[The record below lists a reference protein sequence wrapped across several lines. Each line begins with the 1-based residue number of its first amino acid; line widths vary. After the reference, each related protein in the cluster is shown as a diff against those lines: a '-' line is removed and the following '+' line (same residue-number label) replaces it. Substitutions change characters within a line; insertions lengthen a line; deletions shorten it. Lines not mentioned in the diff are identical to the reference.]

1 MATVNKDFVTRNGVT
16 AGGLVKGTR
25 LESTVASGTAPITVA
40 SNTVVTNLNADLLD
54 GQHASSFISNP
65 MTTLGDMLYAGNSGT
80 VTRLANAGTTNG
92 VYILQET
99 VSGNTAGAPSWLG
112 TTGSGNVVLATS
124 PSISTSLV
132 TSSSS
137 FDLLNTTATTINFGG
152 AATTLN
158 VGNASGTVV
167 IAGDLT
173 VNGTTTTINSTVISV
188 DDKNFTLGDVASP
201 TNTTA
206 DGGGITLKG
215 ATDKTFNWVNA
226 TGAWTSSENIDIATG
241 KSYQINGVSILSATA
256 LGSSVVSSSLTSV
269 GTIGTGT
276 WQGSIIAGQYGGTG
290 VNNSGKT
297 ITLGGNLT
305 TSGAFAT
312 TLTVTNTTNVTLPTT
327 GTLATL
333 AGSEALTN
341 KSYNGLTLTS
351 TTGTFTLT
359 NGKTFA
365 VQNSITLD
373 GTDSTTITLPSTSG
387 TVALNNQT
395 FFLGTTSIAINRASA
410 ALALTGITSIDGS
423 AASLAMTNADVTSKT
438 VTVNANNTPTNI
450 DSFAVATYTSAE
462 YLIQM
467 KQGTKMT
474 TTKVVV
480 MWDGTDVHV
489 NEYGVTDAT
498 AGAANATISASVATG
513 TCTVTASSSDAAT
526 TNVVIKSAVTYI
538 KA

>member
-25 LESTVASGTAPITVA
+25 LESTVTTGTAPLTVA
-40 SNTVVTNLNADLLD
+40 SSTVVTNLNADLLD
-54 GQHASSFISNP
+54 GNQASAFA
-65 MTTLGDMLYAGNSGT
+65 TTAGNLGQFGST
-80 VTRLANAGTTNG
+80 TSAQLAG
-92 VYILQET
+92 VISDE
-99 VSGNTAGAPSWLG
+99 
-112 TTGSGNVVLATS
+112 TGSGALVFGTS
-124 PSISTSLV
+124 PAITTSL
-132 TSSSS
+132 TTPSTS

-152 AATTLN
+152 GATGN
-158 VGNASGTVV
+158 INMGNASGTVV
-167 IAGDLT
+167 IAGNLT
-173 VNGTTTTINSTVISV
+173 VNGTTTTVNSTTISV
-188 DDKNFTLGDVASP
+188 DDKNLELGSVAAP
-201 TNTTA
+201 DNTTA

-226 TGAWTSSENIDIATG
+226 TSAWTSSEHMNLLTG
-241 KSYQINGVSILSATA
+241 KSYYINGTSVLSASA
-256 LGSSVVSSSLTSV
+256 LGTGVTSSSLTSV

-276 WQGSIIAGQYGGTG
+276 WQGSLIAGQYGGTG

-312 TLTVTNTTNVTLPTT
+312 TLTVTNTTSVTLPTS

-341 KSYNGLTLTS
+341 KSYNGMTLTS

-359 NGKTFA
+359 NAKTFA
-365 VQNSITLD
+365 VQNSITLA
-373 GTDSTTITLPSTSG
+373 GTDGTTITLPSSTG
-387 TVALNNQT
+387 TVALNNQS
-395 FFLGTTSIAINRASA
+395 FFIGTTSVAINRTSA
-410 ALALTGITSIDGS
+410 ALSLAGVSIDGS
-423 AASLAMTNADVTSKT
+423 AGSLAGTNSVSTDKT
-438 VTVNANNTPTNI
+438 VTVTANATPTTI

-462 YLIQM
+462 YTVQM

-474 TTKVVV
+474 TSKVIV

-489 NEYGVTDAT
+489 NEYAVADAT
-498 AGAANATISASVATG
+498 AGAANATITATHATG
-513 TCTVTASSSDAAT
+513 TLTLSASSSDAAT
-526 TNVVIKSAVTYI
+526 TNVVIKAAVTYI

>member
-25 LESTVASGTAPITVA
+25 LESTVATGTAPLTVA
-40 SNTVVTNLNADLLD
+40 STTVVTNLNADLLD
-54 GQHASSFISNP
+54 GNQASAFA
-65 MTTLGDMLYAGNSGT
+65 TAAGNLSQFAAT
-80 VTRLANAGTTNG
+80 TSAQLAG
-92 VYILQET
+92 VISDE
-99 VSGNTAGAPSWLG
+99 
-112 TTGSGNVVLATS
+112 TGSGALVFGTS
-124 PSISTSLV
+124 PAITTSL
-132 TSSSS
+132 TTPSAS

-158 VGNASGTVV
+158 IGNASGTVV
-167 IAGDLT
+167 VAGNLT
-173 VNGTTTTINSTVISV
+173 VNGTTTTVNSTTISV
-188 DDKNFTLGDVASP
+188 DDKNLELGSVAAP
-201 TNTTA
+201 DNTTA

-226 TGAWTSSENIDIATG
+226 TSAWTSSEHMNLLTG
-241 KSYQINGVSILSATA
+241 KSYQINGTAVLSATA
-256 LGSSVVSSSLTSV
+256 LGTGVTGSSLTSV

-276 WQGSIIAGQYGGTG
+276 WQGSLIAGQYGGTG

-333 AGSEALTN
+333 AGSEALTG
-341 KSYNGLTLTS
+341 KTYNGLTLTS

-359 NGKTFA
+359 NAKTFA
-365 VQNSITLD
+365 VQNSVTLA
-373 GTDSTTITLPSTSG
+373 GTDGTTITLPSTTG
-387 TVALNNQT
+387 TVALNNQS
-395 FFLGTTSIAINRASA
+395 FFIGTTSVAINRTSA
-410 ALALTGITSIDGS
+410 ALSLAGVSIDGS
-423 AASLAMTNADVTSKT
+423 AGSLAGTNSVSTDKAVT
-438 VTVNANNTPTNI
+438 VTANATPTTI

-462 YLIQM
+462 YTIQM

-474 TTKVVV
+474 TSKVIV

-489 NEYGVTDAT
+489 NEYAVSDAT
-498 AGAANATISASVATG
+498 AGAANATITATVATG
-513 TCTVTASSSDAAT
+513 TLTLSASSSDAAT
-526 TNVVIKSAVTYI
+526 TNVVIKAAVTYI

>member
-1 MATVNKDFVTRNGVT
+1 MATVNKDFITRNGVT

-25 LESTVASGTAPITVA
+25 LESTVATGTAPLTVA
-40 SNTVVTNLNADLLD
+40 STTVVPNLNASLL
-54 GQHASSFISNP
+54 GGNAASAFA
-65 MTTLGDMLYAGNSGT
+65 TVAGNLSQFAAT
-80 VTRLANAGTTNG
+80 TSSQLAG
-92 VYILQET
+92 VISDE
-99 VSGNTAGAPSWLG
+99 
-112 TTGSGNVVLATS
+112 TGSGKLAFATS
-124 PSISTSLV
+124 PTFTTSV
-132 TSSSS
+132 ITDSAS
-137 FDLLNTTATTINFGG
+137 FDVFNTTATAINFGG

-158 VGNASGTVV
+158 IGNSAGTVT
-167 IAGDLT
+167 IAGNLT
-173 VNGTTTTINSTVISV
+173 VNGTTTTVNSTTIAV
-188 DDKNFTLGDVASP
+188 DDKNIELGSVASP

-226 TGAWTSSENIDIATG
+226 TTAWTSSEHMDLATG
-241 KSYQINGVSILSATA
+241 KAYYINGTSVLSAST
-256 LGSSVVSSSLTSV
+256 LGSGVTASSLTSV
-269 GTIGTGT
+269 GTLTTGT
-276 WQGSIIAGQYGGTG
+276 WNASLIAGQYGGTG

-341 KSYNGLTLTS
+341 KSYNGLTLTA

-359 NGKTFA
+359 NAKTFA
-365 VQNSITLD
+365 VQNSITLA
-373 GTDSTTITLPSTSG
+373 GTDGTTITLPSTTG
-387 TVALNNQT
+387 TVALNNQS
-395 FFLGTTSIAINRASA
+395 FFIGTTSVAINRASA
-410 ALALTGITSIDGS
+410 SLALTGITSIDGT
-423 AASLAMTNADVTSKT
+423 AAGLAMTNAAATSKT
-438 VTVNANNTPTNI
+438 VTVSANATPTTI

-474 TTKVVV
+474 STKVIV

-498 AGAANATISASVATG
+498 AGAANATITATVATG
-513 TCTVTASSSDAAT
+513 TCTVSASSSDAAT
-526 TNVVIKSAVTYI
+526 TNVVIKAAVTYI
-538 KA
+538 NA